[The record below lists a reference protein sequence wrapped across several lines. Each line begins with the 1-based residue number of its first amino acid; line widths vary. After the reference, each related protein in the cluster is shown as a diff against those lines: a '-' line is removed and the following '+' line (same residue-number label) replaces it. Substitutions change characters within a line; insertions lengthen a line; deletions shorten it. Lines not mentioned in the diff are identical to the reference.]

1 MSFRVLF
8 FATAILFSPCSYP
21 TIINPFTW
29 FSGAQLY
36 ITDVSQT
43 SVIPVRNVLRP
54 TTITQ
59 LQTIVALA
67 QYPISIAGGRFS
79 QGGQIA
85 YPEGIV
91 VDITHLNKIISLD
104 IAAQEITVEAGITW
118 AAIQKSLAPHKL
130 SVKVMQSYNDFTVG
144 GSLSVNVHGRDIHY
158 GPLIDTVKSIEILL
172 ADGSLQT
179 ASRTQNP
186 DLFAGAIGG
195 YGALGI
201 ITKATLS
208 LTPNIKIQRTIKQ
221 MPIEDYPKYFLE
233 TIKNDPKAVLH
244 NADLYPTDFKK
255 ISSITWYQTNAP
267 LTNSQALQTPQK
279 FYPGQLLAEQALRRI
294 SPLHSLRPSADAKIK
309 QAPTVVWR
317 NYEMSSTV
325 QSLEPLVRFPT
336 TSVLQ
341 EYFVPMNQLLPFIN
355 TMRIYAAHY
364 DINIINISIRY
375 IPQNTES
382 MLAYSKQECFSLVF
396 YINIVNTQAGLDE
409 AQIWTRKLIDLA
421 LGLQGSYYLPYQLF
435 GTLAQVKSAYP
446 HWDEFIALK
455 QQYDPTNKFSNSL
468 LKKYG

>member
-8 FATAILFSPCSYP
+8 FATAIIFSQCSYP

-54 TTITQ
+54 TTIAQ
-59 LQTIVALA
+59 LQQIVALA

-85 YPEGIV
+85 YPQGIV
-91 VDITHLNKIISLD
+91 VDITNLNKIIYLD

-118 AAIQKSLAPHKL
+118 AAIQKSITPHKL

-172 ADGSLQT
+172 ADGSVQT
-179 ASRTQNP
+179 ASRTKNP

-221 MPIEDYPKYFLE
+221 MPIEDYPKYFSE

-255 ISSITWYQTNAP
+255 VSSITWYQTDAP
-267 LTNSQALQTPQK
+267 LTTSQALQTPQK
-279 FYPGQLLAEQALRRI
+279 FYLGQLLAEQALRRI
-294 SPLHSLRPSADAKIK
+294 STLHSLRPSTDAKIK

-317 NYEMSSTV
+317 NYEMSSSV

-341 EYFVPMNQLLPFIN
+341 EYFVPTDQLLPFIN
-355 TMRIYAAHY
+355 TMRMYAAHY

-382 MLAYSKQECFSLVF
+382 MLAYAKQECFSLVF

-421 LGLQGSYYLPYQLF
+421 LRLQGSYYLPYQLF
-435 GTLAQVKSAYP
+435 GTLTQVKAAYP
-446 HWDEFIALK
+446 KWDDFIALK
-455 QQYDPTNKFSNSL
+455 QLYDPTNKFSNSL